1 MQELVPCEIY
11 KFPCRYLGLPLAI
24 KKLTKDLV
32 QPVIDKIANQLPG
45 WKADLMT
52 KVGRCVHVQF
62 VLTEMLIYLAMV
74 VDLPTWVV
82 KAIDKIR

>member
-11 KFPCRYLGLPLAI
+11 KFPCRCLGLPLAI
-24 KKLTKDLV
+24 KKLTKDQV

-52 KVGRCVHVQF
+52 KALF
-62 VLTEMLIYLAMV
+62 VSDYNLSRLYNPAQI
-74 VDLPTWVV
+74 
-82 KAIDKIR
+82 IQ

>member
-32 QPVIDKIANQLPG
+32 QPVIDKLPINCLG
-45 WKADLMT
+45 GKQT
-52 KVGRCVHVQF
+52 
-62 VLTEMLIYLAMV
+62 
-74 VDLPTWVV
+74 
-82 KAIDKIR
+82 